1 MKTMEIVEMTPL
13 DASPDLKHDGAIN
26 PYNQDFYHMG
36 TTIGKNVEV
45 MYKLFPS
52 DTHKYIVVVNKVSGE
67 RVKIEFEE

>member
-1 MKTMEIVEMTPL
+1 MNIVEMTPL

-45 MYKLFPS
+45 MYEHFPT
-52 DTHKYIVVVNKVSGE
+52 DTHKYIIVINKNSGE
-67 RVKIEFEE
+67 RVMIEFKE